1 MKRKDDRMERL
12 KGKNAVIIG
21 GGQRKGEGIGNGRA
35 ISIRFA
41 EEGANVTVVARHK
54 ESAEGTNI

>member
-1 MKRKDDRMERL
+1 MERL